1 MKQISFALFGGRRFK
16 YIILTSTLN
25 HFYTALFIANIFNTR
40 VPDLDMIIDLKTV
53 KFQQFESEED
63 KIGK

>member
-1 MKQISFALFGGRRFK
+1 MEKNSKIIPKNFELIPHWL
-16 YIILTSTLN
+16 IILC
-25 HFYTALFIANIFNTR
+25 NTR